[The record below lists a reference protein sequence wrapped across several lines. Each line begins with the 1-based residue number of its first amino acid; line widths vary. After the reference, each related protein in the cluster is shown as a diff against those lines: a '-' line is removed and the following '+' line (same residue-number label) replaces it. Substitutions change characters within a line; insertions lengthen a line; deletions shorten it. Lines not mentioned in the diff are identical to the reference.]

1 MRKNETAR
9 RKGIFGDLFAER
21 QVYLRS
27 GLTSRYVVLSR
38 PLQIGVA
45 IGMGLVIAWLAVA
58 SYSSIAKHFEV
69 AGQNRELAR
78 LEEANK
84 SLRTAAEAAQAT
96 GELRGQAARVPE
108 LTASLSAAE
117 AGRERAESLTKAAVN
132 EANELRRQLA
142 LAQDRLRE
150 LSTASQATGATAGAE
165 GTRAAASDAS
175 KQLAQA
181 QAKVGELSQAL
192 DKAHAEGETLA
203 AQLADVR
210 GSAEQ
215 RVAELTK
222 RAETSEAEGKRLRG
236 DLDAA
241 LKDSATLRQSAQTAE
256 ADLADLR
263 AEVTRLRAQPPAAG
277 EASQDLGVV
286 KQPAPA
292 TDEVAK
298 LKATLASAETRITE
312 LTADLEAA
320 KRAPAAEP
328 TAAEPGGGADGQTVA
343 SLQAQLDAA
352 NQRLGELQAAIQSSV
367 ANLAPLPPPPA
378 PR

>member
-58 SYSSIAKHFEV
+58 SYSSIAKRFEV

-84 SLRTAAEAAQAT
+84 SLRAAAEAAQAT

-117 AGRERAESLTKAAVN
+117 AGRERAESLTKAAVD

-150 LSTASQATGATAGAE
+150 LSTAGQATGASRRGR
-165 GTRAAASDAS
+165 GHRAAASDAS
-175 KQLAQA
+175 N
-181 QAKVGELSQAL
+181 
-192 DKAHAEGETLA
+192 A
-203 AQLADVR
+203 ARPGPGQGR
-210 GSAEQ
+210 G
-215 RVAELTK
+215 
-222 RAETSEAEGKRLRG
+222 
-236 DLDAA
+236 
-241 LKDSATLRQSAQTAE
+241 
-256 ADLADLR
+256 
-263 AEVTRLRAQPPAAG
+263 
-277 EASQDLGVV
+277 
-286 KQPAPA
+286 
-292 TDEVAK
+292 
-298 LKATLASAETRITE
+298 
-312 LTADLEAA
+312 
-320 KRAPAAEP
+320 
-328 TAAEPGGGADGQTVA
+328 AEPGPGQGARPKARPWPRSWRTFGAVP
-343 SLQAQLDAA
+343 
-352 NQRLGELQAAIQSSV
+352 SSGS
-367 ANLAPLPPPPA
+367 
-378 PR
+378 RS